1 MYSEL
6 KCLCAAI
13 KCIGSDMQDF
23 EAKCFRFI
31 FSQSK
36 TWTTNHRQSQTK
48 IMYMEPFLSSGK
60 SLTPPSTCT
69 AWWHWQCSDWDDC
82 TAAVFSVASVALF
95 LFVFLITFSTCISN
109 HKANQWLKSIHTLR
123 GCNKCWISVLF
134 FFSVLLKKKSH
145 VYSALFQTQHI

>member
-123 GCNKCWISVLF
+123 GCNKCWISVL
-134 FFSVLLKKKSH
+134 LKKKSH